1 MNALHS
7 LLRWLIRG
15 TITDYER
22 TIETLKEDNYR
33 LRRRVQQLQ
42 KDKGATPHPEWSLA
56 DWDEAYGKNKI

>member
-1 MNALHS
+1 MNALHLS
-7 LLRWLIRG
+7 LRWLMRG

-42 KDKGATPHPEWSLA
+42 SGKGPSLYPDWSLA
-56 DWDEAYGKNKI
+56 DWEKAYGETKN

>member
-1 MNALHS
+1 MNVLHS
-7 LLRWLIRG
+7 LLRWLMRG

-42 KDKGATPHPEWSLA
+42 SGKGPSLYPDWSLA
-56 DWDEAYGKNKI
+56 DWEEAYGKTKI